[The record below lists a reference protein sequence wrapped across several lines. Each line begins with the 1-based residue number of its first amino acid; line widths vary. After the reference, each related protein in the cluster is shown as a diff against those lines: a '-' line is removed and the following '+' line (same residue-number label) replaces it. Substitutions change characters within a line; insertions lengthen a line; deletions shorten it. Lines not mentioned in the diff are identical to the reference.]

1 LLHACSGKLFG
12 IALIEAMSAGLIPVT
27 HNSGAAQ
34 VDNLVCDKFRY
45 NNLDEAVTSVTK
57 ALSSWNID
65 KLRLREFAKTFSPDP
80 FRQNLKMFISNWL
93 RLNDLMPMQKST
105 FK

>member
-1 LLHACSGKLFG
+1 
-12 IALIEAMSAGLIPVT
+12 MSAGLIPVT

-65 KLRLREFAKTFSPDP
+65 KAK
-80 FRQNLKMFISNWL
+80 IA
-93 RLNDLMPMQKST
+93 
-105 FK
+105 